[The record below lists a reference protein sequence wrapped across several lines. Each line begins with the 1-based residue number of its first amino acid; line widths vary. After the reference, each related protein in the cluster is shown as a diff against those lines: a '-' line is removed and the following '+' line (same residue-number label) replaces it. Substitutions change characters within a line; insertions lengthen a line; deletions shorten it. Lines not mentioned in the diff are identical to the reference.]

1 MIYRIVIKS
10 SHGPSVFRVS
20 AYKYHGNIKLPF
32 SRFAFLKVDWRVRG
46 TTIRLEKAYALT
58 DEAHW
63 NTNSL
68 RTSTNSLYSKQPR
81 INAPL
86 VLLAWLSTTDFTYMQ
101 AIYELNTTV
110 RSSILLHVLY
120 IFHAPLHIRYIWIDI
135 SRKQFL
141 PPVALVNI

>member
-1 MIYRIVIKS
+1 MDLLS
-10 SHGPSVFRVS
+10 SVFQ
-20 AYKYHGNIKLPF
+20 HITIKLPF
-32 SRFAFLKVDWRVRG
+32 SRFAFLKVDRRVRG
-46 TTIRLEKAYALT
+46 TTIRLEKAYVLT

-101 AIYELNTTV
+101 AIYELNSTV
-110 RSSILLHVLY
+110 R
-120 IFHAPLHIRYIWIDI
+120 
-135 SRKQFL
+135 
-141 PPVALVNI
+141 

>member
-1 MIYRIVIKS
+1 MWHILFYQKIYMIILKMWFFVNQIDDLQS
-10 SHGPSVFRVS
+10 SDKVMDLLSSVFQ
-20 AYKYHGNIKLPF
+20 HINIKLPF

-101 AIYELNTTV
+101 AIYELNSTV
-110 RSSILLHVLY
+110 RSSILLHLLY
-120 IFHAPLHIRYIWIDI
+120 ISTPPYI
-135 SRKQFL
+135 
-141 PPVALVNI
+141 